1 MILMTQTLNYYD
13 YCSVWWC
20 ASPSSVCQLHP
31 LSTSS
36 AISTQHMLNHLN
48 LISLGSISPTAES
61 CPLPVICD
69 ISNLVRSG
77 FKPHII
83 AGLTAIS
90 LTLRVTRH
98 PCNVDST
105 FSFFT
110 SFLTFF
116 FSQSSA
122 QRSAPGTYIYHR
134 LWPILSSKLPLIH
147 TQIHQILPL
156 LAFIPLPVQCRP
168 SPPQTSTAYGVTW
181 DDNGQWRLPN
191 ELICQPVHPF
201 NTRTRLYSNCISRY
215 LLYFYILWN

>member
-1 MILMTQTLNYYD
+1 
-13 YCSVWWC
+13 
-20 ASPSSVCQLHP
+20 
-31 LSTSS
+31 
-36 AISTQHMLNHLN
+36 MLNHLN

-77 FKPHII
+77 FKPRII

-116 FSQSSA
+116 FFPRALPKGRLLVLIFIIIYDPFYLPNCHSF
-122 QRSAPGTYIYHR
+122 THKYIKSCLY
-134 LWPILSSKLPLIH
+134 WPSFLCRFSVDLHLGR
-147 TQIHQILPL
+147 LPL
-156 LAFIPLPVQCRP
+156 LMV
-168 SPPQTSTAYGVTW
+168 SPGTIMANGDSQMNSSVNLSIHSTQ
-181 DDNGQWRLPN
+181 GQGSI
-191 ELICQPVHPF
+191 LIVSHV
-201 NTRTRLYSNCISRY
+201 I
-215 LLYFYILWN
+215 FYIFIYYGINEHSLHLKQQQLLVYNI